1 MIMKMYGKQNLIYRI
16 YKLLIL
22 IWAAMKTPTLVLMVL
37 GLVPSFSSAERLNLI
52 IPENKL
58 EQYIA
63 VVNDTKQVLDDPDAM
78 ANVQQQKYALCQRI
92 QAYQDILQLT
102 EQHPKMENAAVMKV
116 IAQNYLTQQQQSFE
130 NSAMNQQAFCHTN

>member
-1 MIMKMYGKQNLIYRI
+1 MKMDGHIH
-16 YKLLIL
+16 
-22 IWAAMKTPTLVLMVL
+22 TPYCPHGSTD
-37 GLVPSFSSAERLNLI
+37 
-52 IPENKL
+52 KL

-116 IAQNYLTQQQQSFE
+116 IAQNYLTQQQQNFE